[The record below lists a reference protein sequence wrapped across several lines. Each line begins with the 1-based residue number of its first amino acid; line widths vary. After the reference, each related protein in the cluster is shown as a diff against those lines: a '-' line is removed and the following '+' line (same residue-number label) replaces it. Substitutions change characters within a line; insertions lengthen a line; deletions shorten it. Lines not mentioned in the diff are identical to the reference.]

1 MSYWHNIRSPS
12 DVQQQNGKEL
22 DFAKAKALYESV
34 KPIRGVREKLDL
46 RPIGERKR
54 SNERIVK
61 VSDTEYYLTNTYS
74 YRPTTIT
81 QPEPRSMTFR
91 LNGDMEYLTIHT
103 PHWITGNGERKN
115 STRPL
120 SSSSDFYFYHY
131 NLPTGLEMYNHRGRK
146 YIKHGD
152 QYYTI
157 ANGDVVFQRKVG
169 GEWKP
174 REVHSEVIHHIDRK
188 KAKAVAGVITPLV
201 EYLNIMVDM
210 VEPEFHWGNQIDDEV
225 WNHLLNYNGEP
236 HEKWVTIAEKYRR
249 EITVREWDDEAVI
262 TETLDKTKLFDA
274 VYKDAKKG
282 AKPFKQ
288 VAIPLGQLCYDRY
301 RNWL

>member
-1 MSYWHNIRSPS
+1 MSYWSSYRSPS
-12 DVQQQNGKEL
+12 DVQRENGKGL

-34 KPIRGVREKLDL
+34 KPIRGVRLKHDI
-46 RPIGERKR
+46 RPIGERNR
-54 SNERIVK
+54 TNERIVK
-61 VSDTEYYLTNTYS
+61 VCDTEYFITNCYNYPNTDS
-74 YRPTTIT
+74 
-81 QPEPRSMTFR
+81 PRSMTFR

-103 PHWITGNGERKN
+103 PHWITSSGERKN

-120 SSSSDFYFYHY
+120 SLSSDFYFYHY

-146 YIKHGD
+146 YVKHGD

-188 KAKAVAGVITPLV
+188 KAKAVAGVITPLL

-210 VEPEFHWGNQIDDEV
+210 VEDEFHWGNQIDDEV
-225 WNHLLNYNGEP
+225 WHHLLNYNGEP
-236 HEKWVTIAEKYRR
+236 HEKWVTLAEKYRR
-249 EITVREWDDEAVI
+249 EITSRDMNDAGI
-262 TETLDKTKLFDA
+262 RTETLDKTKLFDA

-288 VAIPLGQLCYDRY
+288 IAIPLGQLCYDRY